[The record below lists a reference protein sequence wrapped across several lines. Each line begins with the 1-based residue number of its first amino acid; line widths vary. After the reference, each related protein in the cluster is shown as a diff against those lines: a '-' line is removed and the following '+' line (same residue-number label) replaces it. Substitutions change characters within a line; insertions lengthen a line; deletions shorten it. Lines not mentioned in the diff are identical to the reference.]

1 MILKN
6 KMIKTTKIAA
16 IALMVVAII
25 CAGAYIKQSSDAK
38 KLVEKKAAEVQKQH
52 AEAQILFGEGKYFE
66 AMRNFRNVAD
76 YKDGRKQYNL
86 ALEKQKKI
94 SAGSHH
100 SLGLRS
106 DGTVVA
112 TIIEN
117 TLEDYGHRNVTEW
130 KDIVAISPGS
140 YHNLGL
146 RSDGSVV
153 AVGNNKQNQCN
164 VSGWKLN

>member
-112 TIIEN
+112 VGDNKDGQCAVE
-117 TLEDYGHRNVTEW
+117 GW
-130 KDIVAISPGS
+130 SDIVAISAEFNHS
-140 YHNLGL
+140 LGL
-146 RSDGSVV
+146 KATG
-153 AVGNNKQNQCN
+153 Q
-164 VSGWKLN
+164 L